1 MTVELPED
9 VKSGNEPDKA
19 EAHEEDDGGRD
30 LQPGSI
36 ISVESEHVCASS
48 GAADRACAVAG

>member
-48 GAADRACAVAG
+48 GAADRA